1 MTEKVYWGAAFALA
15 GGVIYAG
22 VTFYRPLLTLLHV
35 LVCGIL
41 ILVVLLQ
48 SGRAADL
55 AGAFGG
61 AGGPAPLRPPRA
73 PPPPPPS
80 WPLSSCCPRC
90 PWPSSLRPPRAG
102 RWSKS
107 RSPPSST
114 RPLPPRPINLLRL
127 RKSSPPA
134 RAPACLHRTRDWLE
148 SF

>member
-22 VTFYRPLLTLLHV
+22 VTFSRPLLTLLHV

-61 AGGPAPLRPPRA
+61 GGGADAPGPPRA
-73 PPPPPPS
+73 
-80 WPLSSCCPRC
+80 
-90 PWPSSLRPPRAG
+90 A
-102 RWSKS
+102 
-107 RSPPSST
+107 
-114 RPLPPRPINLLRL
+114 PLPPHRPPLPGLCFYAALAAPGNLRL
-127 RKSSPPA
+127 DPRGRVAGRRAEARRAARDHSRPA
-134 RAPACLHRTRDWLE
+134 
-148 SF
+148 

>member
-61 AGGPAPLRPPRA
+61 AGSQTAFGPRGAATFLSNATTFLAVVFMLTSLTLAYVSGKSGTSSMMSGMKAPKPQQKQSAPLQQSA
-73 PPPPPPS
+73 PM
-80 WPLSSCCPRC
+80 
-90 PWPSSLRPPRAG
+90 G
-102 RWSKS
+102 QQ
-107 RSPPSST
+107 
-114 RPLPPRPINLLRL
+114 
-127 RKSSPPA
+127 
-134 RAPACLHRTRDWLE
+134 APATPAGPLQAPAKK
-148 SF
+148 